1 MSVATQLGL
10 DDPAQGLLAQARTHW
25 PVWRSRDPR
34 LAVVDDLL
42 DLPGWIRSADRDDVD
57 DVLHEL
63 AHLGSPTGGDDVV
76 AAGALAWLLLPGASL
91 VAHRLRDMTPRIDEC
106 VAAQLWIEVRSF
118 AWERRR
124 KVAGNIVMNLRRGV
138 LRELGAVEHLRAVDP
153 TWAHAMPLAPEADL
167 WRVLDARAAE
177 PPGVEPEEEL
187 AELLSWAT
195 SHRVIDEHDREL
207 LVGLAEAACQMEVT
221 RSREGRGGLCSRS
234 GSSVVAAR
242 HGISE
247 ATVRRRARRSMRA
260 LAEAY
265 ARQMSA

>member
-1 MSVATQLGL
+1 MSVAAQLGL
-10 DDPAQGLLAQARTHW
+10 DDTASGLLAQARTEW
-25 PVWRSRDPR
+25 PAWCGRVPR

-42 DLPGWIRSADRDDVD
+42 DLPGWIRSADRDYVD

-63 AHLGSPTGGDDVV
+63 ARLGSPTGGDDLA
-76 AAGALAWLLLPGASL
+76 AAGALAWLLLPGAIQ
-91 VAHRLRDMTPRIDEC
+91 VARRLRDMTPRIDEC

-138 LRELGAVEHLRAVDP
+138 LRELGAAEHLRAVDP
-153 TWAHAMPLAPEADL
+153 AWARAMPIAPEADL

-177 PPGVEPEEEL
+177 PPGVQPEEEL
-187 AELLSWAT
+187 AELLSWAM
-195 SHRVIDEHDREL
+195 SHRVIDEHDRDL
-207 LVGLAEAACQMEVT
+207 LVGLAEAACQLEVT

-234 GSSVVAAR
+234 GSSAVAAR